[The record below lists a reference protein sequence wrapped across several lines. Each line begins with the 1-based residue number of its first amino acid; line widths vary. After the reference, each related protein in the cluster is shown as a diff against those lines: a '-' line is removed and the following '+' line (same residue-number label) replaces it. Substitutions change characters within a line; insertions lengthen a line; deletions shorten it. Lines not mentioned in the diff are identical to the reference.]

1 MKLTPRE
8 SQTLSFIA
16 LTIELTGGAP
26 TQREISQHR
35 GTNSRESVTSAL
47 KNLEGK
53 GLIRREMYKRR
64 GIEVI
69 KQELRTA

>member
-16 LTIELTGGAP
+16 RSIELTGRAP
-26 TQREISQHR
+26 TQREISQHH
-35 GTNSRESVTSAL
+35 GTHSREYITRVL

-64 GIEVI
+64 GLEVI
-69 KQELRTA
+69 KQELRA